1 MHTVYS
7 LSRHE
12 SKFKDYLYSPIVPLG
27 NKLYNV
33 YDREEIYK

>member
-1 MHTVYS
+1 MKVNFRIIHIN
-7 LSRHE
+7 SR
-12 SKFKDYLYSPIVPLG
+12 IVPLG